1 MSLLTRPLTYADVQA
16 MPPDGNRYE
25 IIDEELVVS
34 AAPNKKHQRWS
45 YLLTRMVGNVVD
57 DGQLGE
63 VYTAPVDV
71 RLFPGRDT
79 PIVQPDLIFIRS
91 DRLHIFGS
99 DLVEGAPD
107 LVVEILSPS
116 TRTLDLTRKAQ
127 LYAEAGVP
135 EYWVADPDEPS
146 LRIYALR
153 DRRYEEIPAKDER
166 VASAVVP
173 GLVVDLGTLFDVL
186 G

>member
-16 MPPDGNRYE
+16 LPPDGNRYE
-25 IIDEELVVS
+25 VIDEELVVS

-45 YLLTRMVGNVVD
+45 YLLIRMVGDVVD

-63 VYTAPVDV
+63 VYHAPVDV
-71 RLFPGRDT
+71 RLFPDRDT
-79 PIVQPDLIFIRS
+79 PILQPDLLFIRR
-91 DRLHIFGS
+91 DRLHIYGPN
-99 DLVEGAPD
+99 LVEGAPD
-107 LVVEILSPS
+107 LVVEILSAS
-116 TRTLDLTRKAQ
+116 TRALDLTRKAQ
-127 LYAEAGVP
+127 LYAEAGVA

-153 DRRYEEIPAKDER
+153 GGRYEEIPAEGGR
-166 VASAVVP
+166 VVSAVVP
-173 GLVVDLGTLFDVL
+173 GLVVELGTLFDVL

>member
-34 AAPNKKHQRWS
+34 ATPNKKHARWS
-45 YLLTRMVGNVVD
+45 GILFDLLRGREKA
-57 DGQLGE
+57 GFGE
-63 VYTAPVDV
+63 AYHAPVDV
-71 RLFPGRDT
+71 RLFAGRDT
-79 PIVQPDLIFIRS
+79 PIVQPDLLFIRHE
-91 DRLHIFGS
+91 RLHIFGP

-135 EYWVADPDEPS
+135 EYWVADQDEPS

-153 DRRYEEIPAKDER
+153 GGRYEEVAAEGER
-166 VASAVVP
+166 VASTVVP
-173 GLVVDLGTLFDVL
+173 GLVVDLGALFDVL